1 MAYTRF
7 ALTHNARLLG
17 SVQGVVV
24 HATRAAL
31 SASPTIGKDTIT
43 AGSGTVYD
51 SIKDTV
57 ITNCDNRIV
66 YELNQQQSQLLTLQ
80 SRPASKFESA
90 VLQPVL

>member
-1 MAYTRF
+1 MQKEKKKGSISRKVPTFTYVRL

-24 HATRAAL
+24 HATRDAL

-51 SIKDTV
+51 TI
-57 ITNCDNRIV
+57 
-66 YELNQQQSQLLTLQ
+66 
-80 SRPASKFESA
+80 
-90 VLQPVL
+90 